1 MERSLIL
8 LLRLDLIRRAKLLH
22 CRRIQPHAFLHL
34 GRNDEPA
41 AFQFCHLRLD
51 ISLAV
56 HGQCFRRQLP
66 GVIAQDSE
74 DRVPES
80 RFTVGTATIGNDH
93 VLLIDLP
100 DRRHSDH
107 QLYIIDQLLILAEE
121 KLQGIQPQLLPIF
134 TRCTGCDL
142 RDQVSRIMRLLPGQ
156 AFLQVIGSNR
166 CIDQELILVQV
177 IHVDP
182 NHRFRGIPGGND
194 VLVIAP
200 LQHKLQISLR
210 CHERIQK
217 WHLIRRDLFCH
228 SLRSTLNNR
237 FRYPGIDQRLLRI
250 FLILLGIHQLQ
261 IKELFD
267 RTDGQLHILHPAF
280 AVISEIIRSR

>member
-8 LLRLDLIRRAKLLH
+8 LLRLDLIRRAKLLYR
-22 CRRIQPHAFLHL
+22 RRIQPHAFLHL
-34 GRNDEPA
+34 RRNDEPA
-41 AFQFCHLRLD
+41 AFQFRHFRLD

-56 HGQCFRRQLP
+56 HGQGFRRQLP
-66 GVIAQDSE
+66 GVIAQDPE

-107 QLYIIDQLLILAEE
+107 QLHIVDQLLILAEE
-121 KLQGIQPQLLPIF
+121 KLQGIQPQLFPVL
-134 TRCTGCDL
+134 TRSTGRDL
-142 RDQVSRIMRLLPGQ
+142 RDQISRIMRLLPGQ
-156 AFLQVIGSNR
+156 SFLQVIGGNR
-166 CIDQELILVQV
+166 RIDQELILIQV

-182 NHRFRGIPGGND
+182 NHRLRSITGGND
-194 VLVIAP
+194 VLVITP
-200 LQHKLQISLR
+200 FQHELQISLR

-217 WHLIRRDLFCH
+217 RHLIRRDFLGHGF
-228 SLRSTLNNR
+228 RSALNDR
-237 FRYPGIDQRLLRI
+237 FRYPGIDQSLLCI

-261 IKELFD
+261 VKELFD

-280 AVISEIIRSR
+280 AVISEIIRSC